1 MKGRR
6 PTYREL
12 EATIVS
18 FTDRISTL
26 ENNQKAANRTIEEQG
41 RLIKEKDR
49 IIEEQ
54 GRRLRYY
61 ENENS
66 PPSAESLEYKR
77 QKAQRKRERASNRG
91 NGSNSGTGKK
101 PGGQRGHKGTSRRH
115 DPQKTVL
122 HTFQD
127 NDGTCSPVCM
137 CGRAMDITALIRN
150 IIGPI

>member
-1 MKGRR
+1 MM
-6 PTYREL
+6 
-12 EATIVS
+12 
-18 FTDRISTL
+18 
-26 ENNQKAANRTIEEQG
+26 
-41 RLIKEKDR
+41 KEKD
-49 IIEEQ
+49 
-54 GRRLRYY
+54 RRLRYY

-91 NGSNSGTGKK
+91 NGSNGSSSGNNNGTGKK

-137 CGRAMDITALIRN
+137 CGGAMDITALIRD
-150 IIGPI
+150 IIDFEPVRMTETRHISTS